1 MTKFSFV
8 VRVEIVDLL
17 CPVGPFHDHC
27 LFENFNSLYSLE
39 TKQVLDVYHIILV
52 LAVVATVS

>member
-8 VRVEIVDLL
+8 VKVEIVDLL
-17 CPVGPFHDHC
+17 SLVGPFHDHC
-27 LFENFNSLYSLE
+27 LFEHLNSLYSLE